1 MKAEND
7 WYEFNKPTVASYNP
21 KDDICWPDV
30 KEAKFGKAVKG
41 ERTPSPDNR
50 KALHPKIDAIK
61 KVAPEV

>member
-1 MKAEND
+1 M
-7 WYEFNKPTVASYNP
+7 ASYNP

-30 KEAKFGKAVKG
+30 KEAKFGQAVKG